1 MFILFQDP
9 LPYIYTS
16 SSPQWHIND
25 DRTIEER
32 FILRIRNYYIPTLI
46 VQASGKRSVQT
57 RIYYFYAIVNLTLLH
72 HIALYKAGSIDA
84 LIALQHEIRL
94 HCTLQTIRD
103 SIAQNSGLER

>member
-9 LPYIYTS
+9 LPYIYFVITTVTHQRRS
-16 SSPQWHIND
+16 YD
-25 DRTIEER
+25 R

-57 RIYYFYAIVNLTLLH
+57 RIYSFYANVNLTLLH

-103 SIAQNSGLER
+103 SIEQNSGLER